1 MTFAIVHPGFA
12 GAMTVM
18 TTSFFMSMMFPT
30 IFALGVK
37 GLGRNTKLGGALIV
51 MSVAGGAVLPPVLG
65 RHCARKR
72 KFGTRLHRSRRGLYR
87 DSWILPPAGPRVSLK
102 SIERVPE
109 VF

>member
-1 MTFAIVHPGFA
+1 MTFAIAHPGFA

-51 MSVAGGAVLPPVLG
+51 MSVAGGAVLPPALG
-65 RHCARKR
+65 AIARAS
-72 KFGTRLHRSRRGLYR
+72 GSLALGYVVVVAAYIVILGYCLLQGR
-87 DSWILPPAGPRVSLK
+87 DVSLK